1 MNKNFQETVFWKNFI
16 YYCNLKNVK
25 PNNVT
30 KAIGLSNATATDW
43 KNGSTPRDTTLKKI
57 ADYFGIP
64 VSALTSDS
72 PEPLSGS
79 AKPSPF
85 LTTPENEKESRV
97 LFAYRSQPEM
107 QPAVDKLLGVSE
119 DGETVTVYAAAQS
132 TPNRKHVITQIPKNK
147 WEEIEN
153 EPNTDDELL

>member
-1 MNKNFQETVFWKNFI
+1 MFWDRFI
-16 YYCNLKNVK
+16 YYCNSKNVT

-30 KAIGLSNATATDW
+30 KAIGMNNSATTDW

-64 VSALTSDS
+64 VSALKGDAPYDTVKNIS
-72 PEPLSGS
+72 
-79 AKPSPF
+79 
-85 LTTPENEKESRV
+85 LTTPANEKESKV

-107 QPAVDKLLGVSE
+107 QPAVDKLLGISD
-119 DGETVTVYAAAQS
+119 DGNVTVYTAAQS
-132 TPNRKHVITQIPKNK
+132 APNRKHVITQIPKEK

-153 EPNTDDELL
+153 EPNTDEELL